1 MERHLRQDREASL
14 TAVKIRN
21 RRVRSRWGMTLIELL
36 VAIGIIGLL
45 TLMILPAVQSS
56 RESARRSQ
64 CINHLKQIGA
74 AVAQFESAHN
84 AFPEAATDKRANSK
98 NQSQEQFSVHAQIL
112 PYLEMKA
119 LYDGLNTRL
128 TEEQKGLAFEQP
140 ANATAISTPVETFL
154 CPSDSFR
161 ISPGNSYRANIGPHP
176 NDTESSLFIALSGGG
191 GAFRT
196 IRPTRVS
203 DITDGL
209 SMTAGFSERVA
220 GSGSTTFYR
229 DRDLW
234 YVGLGATRSPVTS
247 DEIIEYCSIPI
258 RDPSAFYAFLGQYW
272 LPGRYAD
279 SIYNHV
285 ATPNAPF
292 TDCVMHEKLYENRPP
307 LNIAAMTARSRHPGG
322 VHMMLMDG
330 SVRFVKNAIDLATWR
345 ALSTRAGGEQPGEY

>member
-1 MERHLRQDREASL
+1 MRQDPKAGISALEARSWR
-14 TAVKIRN
+14 VS
-21 RRVRSRWGMTLIELL
+21 RRGMTLIELL
-36 VAIGIIGLL
+36 VVIGIIGLL
-45 TLMILPAVQSS
+45 TLMILPAVQAS
-56 RESARRSQ
+56 RESARRTQ

-74 AVAQFESAHN
+74 AVAQFESVHHE
-84 AFPEAATDKRANSK
+84 FPEAATDKRTTPNP
-98 NQSQEQFSVHAQIL
+98 QSQEQFSVHAQIL

-119 LYDGLNTRL
+119 LYDGLNASL
-128 TEEQKGLAFEQP
+128 SKDQKGLVFEHLS
-140 ANATAISTPVETFL
+140 NATARSTHVETFL
-154 CPSDSFR
+154 CPSDNFR

-229 DRDLW
+229 DRNLW
-234 YVGLGATRSPVTS
+234 YVGLGATRGLVTS

-258 RDPSAFYAFLGQYW
+258 RDPSAFFVFLGQYW

-292 TDCVMHEKLYENRPP
+292 PDCVMHEKLYETRPP

-322 VHMMLMDG
+322 VHLLLMDG
-330 SVRFVKNAIDLATWR
+330 SVRFIKNTIDVATWR
-345 ALSTRAGGEQPGEY
+345 ALSTRAGGDQPGEY